1 MILKEWWRGETINEV
16 VISHAQFWVQIHG
29 LPMEHLDENNAYLLG
44 IKLGSVTKVEMVD
57 FNKPYLRVQVLFD
70 IKFPLQPGFYLP
82 REEQNLV
89 WISFKYERLL
99 SFYLIYGRIT
109 HTMGTCIDDEHPF
122 QSALGEEMR
131 GMVPIEELAHLLPQR
146 TQIGQ
151 GGADGGNIGE
161 QGVAPLLPQRTR
173 IGLGVADGGG
183 NIGEWQRPIRSL
195 SSMGTPN
202 NVKGKETLVLPQ
214 QDHKMIAL
222 GR

>member
-1 MILKEWWRGETINEV
+1 
-16 VISHAQFWVQIHG
+16 
-29 LPMEHLDENNAYLLG
+29 
-44 IKLGSVTKVEMVD
+44 
-57 FNKPYLRVQVLFD
+57 
-70 IKFPLQPGFYLP
+70 
-82 REEQNLV
+82 
-89 WISFKYERLL
+89 
-99 SFYLIYGRIT
+99 
-109 HTMGTCIDDEHPF
+109 MGTCIVDEHPF

-146 TQIGQ
+146 TQIEQ
-151 GGADGGNIGE
+151 GGADGGNIGG

-195 SSMGTPN
+195 SNMGTPN

-214 QDHKMIAL
+214 QDHKMIAH